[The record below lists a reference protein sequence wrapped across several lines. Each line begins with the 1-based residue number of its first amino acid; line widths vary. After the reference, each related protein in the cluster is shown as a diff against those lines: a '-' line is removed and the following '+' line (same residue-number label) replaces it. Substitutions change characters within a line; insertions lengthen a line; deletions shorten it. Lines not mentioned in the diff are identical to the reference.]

1 MASTKALRNKLKN
14 IKFTEQEI
22 AQIER
27 GCHYYGIETGMFL
40 NFSQFVRG
48 CALAKS
54 EAVKR
59 NYNRHRRSE
68 RLEDGASEYNP

>member
-1 MASTKALRNKLKN
+1 MATKKELHNKLKN
-14 IKFTEQEI
+14 IKFTKQEI
-22 AQIER
+22 AQIDR
-27 GCHYYGIETGMFL
+27 GCHCYGIASGMFL

-54 EAVKR
+54 AAVIR

-68 RLEDGASEYNP
+68 RLEDSVDDYNP

>member
-1 MASTKALRNKLKN
+1 MSSTKSLRNRLKN

-27 GCHYYGIETGMFL
+27 GCHLYGCQTGMFL

-54 EAVKR
+54 AAVKR

-68 RLEDGASEYNP
+68 RLEDGADEYSP

>member
-1 MASTKALRNKLKN
+1 MALRNKLKN

-22 AQIER
+22 NLVER
-27 GCHYYGIETGMFL
+27 GMFLYGVETGMFL

-59 NYNRHRRSE
+59 NYRRHRRSE
-68 RLEDGASEYNP
+68 RLEDGTDEYNP

>member
-1 MASTKALRNKLKN
+1 MPVTKRNKLKN

-27 GCHYYGIETGMFL
+27 GCHLYGCATGMFL

-68 RLEDGASEYNP
+68 RLEDGAGDFNP

>member
-27 GCHYYGIETGMFL
+27 GCHLYGCQTGMFL

-68 RLEDGASEYNP
+68 RLEDGANEFNP

>member
-14 IKFTEQEI
+14 IKFTEQEVDR
-22 AQIER
+22 IER
-27 GCHYYGIETGMFL
+27 GMHLYGIETGMFL

-59 NYNRHRRSE
+59 NFNRHRRSE
-68 RLEDGASEYNP
+68 RLEDEADEYNP

>member
-1 MASTKALRNKLKN
+1 MPATKRNKLKN
-14 IKFTEQEI
+14 IIFTEREI
-22 AQIER
+22 NLVER
-27 GCHYYGIETGMFL
+27 GMHLYGIETGMFL

-68 RLEDGASEYNP
+68 RLEDGADEYNP

>member
-1 MASTKALRNKLKN
+1 MPVTKRNKLKN

-27 GCHYYGIETGMFL
+27 GCHLYGCQTGMFL

-59 NYNRHRRSE
+59 NFYRHRRSE
-68 RLEDGASEYNP
+68 RLEDGADEYNP